1 MKQEKALPEFTAN
14 AFRDR
19 FENIRQGG
27 GDDPLLNPVQK
38 FASEV
43 FLELEK
49 GDISAADI
57 QRILY
62 EIELDAFEARAKEFQ
77 HRHDPQRSGLADY
90 LKNLKPLGFDAFRQR
105 VEQTCVGAVFTAHPT
120 FALSAVKSD
129 LIADYPYNESAEKLQ
144 AWRARA
150 EEAVPTRLENI
161 TLQYEHDEVR
171 KAIVNA
177 QDAVRE
183 LNQEILKYARVQ
195 FPEKWTSLSLNPVSL
210 ASWVGYDLDGRTD
223 IHWGQSI
230 RIRLDE
236 KAEQLGRYVSA
247 VLEILKTGGDARL
260 ENIRDRLNSAA
271 ALTKQQ
277 AKNFSGDLNNAEIVV
292 HAANLL
298 TQKSDDKLTS
308 LKSIIDEISAIISSE
323 RDEEKALSLCL
334 LRAEMEAYGLGVAR
348 IHLRVN
354 AAQVRSALRVD
365 LGLNPDTDFAGRSA
379 LDIASRKAKTT
390 DHRNIN
396 FGSVFL
402 EQMTARRQF
411 MLCAQI
417 LKHIDAD
424 MPIRFLIAECEAPAT
439 VMGAVYLA
447 KLYGVDDNL
456 DISPLFETP
465 QAIEGGGRFIER
477 LLDDPEYVDYVK
489 KRGRMTIQIGF
500 SDSGRFMG
508 QCSASLAIERLQ
520 VLFAK
525 ALGKARLPDV
535 EALIFNTH
543 GESMGRGAHP
553 GSFRERLN
561 HLATPWVKSR
571 FQKEGV
577 FLNCECSFQGG
588 EGYLHFQ
595 NPLISTRTVGM
606 LWAQASEPPVADHSD
621 RFYDDINFSWDFY
634 RGLKAW
640 QEALYEREDYRSL
653 LFAFPQRLLYKTG
666 SRKAK
671 RPHQSAGPPEIRSM
685 RAIPH
690 NAILQQ
696 LAIPSNVS
704 GGVGV
709 ASGREL
715 ERFIDHV
722 QASPRM
728 RELMEMAFTARA
740 LTSITI
746 LRAYAGVYSSS
757 YWSSLA
763 GNARKTEHAEIYET
777 VLQSL
782 LHQDTAE
789 SIDRLANYLAR
800 DMRTTDA
807 LRDDL
812 LGGGDCTQADG
823 IDVNLGVLHAVRQS
837 LLARALSIVASAPA
851 FSRRHDIGRHELID
865 MTLQLRL
872 DDVAGLLRE
881 IFPKESPAENLMAG
895 LEETI
900 DDEDLH
906 GGAYPEIHANIIEPL
921 EEIET
926 ALETISHAISN
937 YYGAFG

>member
-1 MKQEKALPEFTAN
+1 MKQEKALPEFTAK

-38 FASEV
+38 FASEI

-49 GDISAADI
+49 GDACAADI
-57 QRILY
+57 QRIID
-62 EIELDAFEARAKEFQ
+62 EIELDAFEARATEFH
-77 HRHDPQRSGLADY
+77 HRHDPQRSGLADN
-90 LKNLKPLGFDAFRQR
+90 LKNLKKLEFDEFRQR
-105 VEQTCVGAVFTAHPT
+105 VEQTRVGAVFTAHPT
-120 FALSAVKSD
+120 FALSAPKSE
-129 LIADYPYNESAEKLQ
+129 LIAEYPYNESAEKLR
-144 AWRARA
+144 AWRERA
-150 EEAVPTRLENI
+150 EEAAPTRLENI
-161 TLQYEHDEVR
+161 TLQYEHEEVR
-171 KAIVNA
+171 KAVVNA
-177 QDAVRE
+177 QDAVRD
-183 LNQEILKYARVQ
+183 LNRDILQYARAQ
-195 FPEKWTSLSLNPVSL
+195 YPESWTSLSPNTVSL

-236 KAEQLGRYVSA
+236 KAEQLTRYA
-247 VLEILKTGGDARL
+247 AALADILQAGEDARL
-260 ENIRDRLNSAA
+260 EKIRDRLSGAA
-271 ALTKQQ
+271 ALTRQQ
-277 AKNFSGDLNNAEIVV
+277 AERFSGDLNDAGIVV
-292 HAANLL
+292 EAANFL
-298 TQKSDDKLTS
+298 TQQKDDRLNS
-308 LKSIIDEISAIISSE
+308 LKPIIADIAGIILSE
-323 RDEEKALSLCL
+323 RDEEKALRLCL
-334 LRAEMEAYGLGVAR
+334 LRAEMEACGLGVAR

-354 AAQVRSALRVD
+354 AAQVRSALRAD
-365 LGLNPDTDFAGRSA
+365 LGLNPDTDFGGRSA
-379 LDIASRKAKTT
+379 LDIASRKAQAT

-424 MPIRFLIAECEAPAT
+424 TPIRFLIAECEAPAT

-447 KLYGVDDNL
+447 KLYGVDHNL

-465 QAIEGGGRFIER
+465 QAMEQGGRFIER

-561 HLATPWVKSR
+561 HLTTPWVKSR

-595 NPLISTRTVGM
+595 NPSISSRTVGM
-606 LWAQASEPPVADHSD
+606 LWAQASEPPVPDYAD

-640 QEALYEREDYRSL
+640 QEALYEREDYRTL

-671 RPHQSAGPPEIRSM
+671 RPRQSAGPPEIRSM

-722 QASPRM
+722 RASPRM
-728 RELMEMAFTARA
+728 QELMQMAFKARA

-746 LRAYAGVYSSS
+746 LRAYAGIYSSS

-763 GNARKTEHAEIYET
+763 GNARKTEHAEVYET

-782 LHQDTAE
+782 LHQDMAGP
-789 SIDRLANYLAR
+789 IDRLANYLAR

-807 LRDDL
+807 LRDVL
-812 LGGGDCTQADG
+812 LGDGGNIQADG
-823 IDVNLGVLHAVRQS
+823 IDVNLGVLHALRQS

-851 FSRRHDIGRHELID
+851 FSRRHDVGRHELID
-865 MTLQLRL
+865 LTLHLRL
-872 DDVAGLLRE
+872 DDVVGLLRE
-881 IFPKESPAENLMAG
+881 IFPKESPAENLMSG

-921 EEIET
+921 EEIDI
-926 ALETISHAISN
+926 ALGAISHAVSN